1 MMQETL
7 QGRAAESARLK
18 LLMVFNS
25 RAAFGRAGRLLPR
38 VRAGLARF
46 ADLDVRQTTGVGHAV
61 DLVAGADLL
70 RYDGVVAAGGDGT
83 LFEVLNGL
91 YRHERAGRVP
101 LGVIPVGTGN
111 AFARD
116 LGLSPGDW
124 QKAVELIGQARLR
137 AVDVGRV
144 QPDEGEPFYFLNII
158 GAGLPV
164 DAARAAERI
173 KFVGRAAYSAATLWR
188 ALRLK
193 TYPFSIELDGEPIE
207 QEALFVEVSNTR
219 YTGTSFLIAPGA
231 KLDDGRLD
239 VTLVRRLPRAR
250 LLRLFPTIYQGRH
263 TGYPEVLT
271 RQARTVRFRSPRGLT
286 LAPDGETCGQIP
298 ATITCLHRDLLIFAP
313 A

>member
-1 MMQETL
+1 
-7 QGRAAESARLK
+7 
-18 LLMVFNS
+18 MVYNS
-25 RAAFGRAGRLLPR
+25 QAAFGRAGRLLPR
-38 VRAGLARF
+38 VRDGLGRF
-46 ADLDVRQTTGVGHAV
+46 ADVDVQQTTRAGQAV
-61 DLVAGADLL
+61 DLVADADLR
-70 RYDGVVAAGGDGT
+70 RYDGLVAAGGDGT
-83 LFEVLNGL
+83 AFEVLNGL

-116 LGLSPGDW
+116 LGLMPGDW

-144 QPDEGEPFYFLNII
+144 QPDEGEAPLKPFYFLNII

-173 KFVGRAAYSAATLWR
+173 KFVGRMAYSAATLWR

-193 TYPFSIELDGEPIE
+193 TYPFSIELDGEGIE
-207 QEALFVEVSNTR
+207 QEALLVEVSNTR
-219 YTGTSFLIAPGA
+219 YTGTSFLIAPA
-231 KLDDGRLD
+231 AELDDGRLD

-250 LLRLFPTIYQGRH
+250 LLRLFPTIYRGRH
-263 TGYPEVLT
+263 VGYPEVLT
-271 RQARTVRFRSPRGLT
+271 RQARTVRFKSPRGLT
-286 LAPDGETCGQIP
+286 LAPDGETCGQTP
-298 ATITCLHRDLLIFAP
+298 ATITCLHRDLVIFAP